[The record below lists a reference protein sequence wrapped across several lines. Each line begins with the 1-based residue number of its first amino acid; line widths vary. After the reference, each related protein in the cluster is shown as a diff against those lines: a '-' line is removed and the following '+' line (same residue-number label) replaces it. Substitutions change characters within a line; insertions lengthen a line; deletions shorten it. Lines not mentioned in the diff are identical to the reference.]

1 MWWFLVPFFNF
12 FSFCYDWLKGFS
24 VREILNR
31 RLDWMMTNLSIYFF
45 LTGKFNLFFW
55 FVKKIL
61 QKGIQLLLWPICY
74 LIPRQRLAY
83 YKRVQRKINA
93 RQWKL
98 EKKQTIFK
106 QKEELLNKKI
116 EKLKEIIQ
124 KKEAKKKN
132 YQGEEG

>member
-12 FSFCYDWLKGFS
+12 FSFSYEWLKGFS

-55 FVKKIL
+55 FVKKIF

-74 LIPRQRLAY
+74 LIPRQRLTY
-83 YKRVQRKINA
+83 YERFQRKNKD

-98 EKKQTIFK
+98 EK
-106 QKEELLNKKI
+106 NK
-116 EKLKEIIQ
+116 LFSN
-124 KKEAKKKN
+124 KKKN
-132 YQGEEG
+132 Y

>member
-12 FSFCYDWLKGFS
+12 FSFFYEWLKGFS

-31 RLDWMMTNLSIYFF
+31 RLDWMMTNFSIYFF
-45 LTGKFNLFFW
+45 LTGKFNWFFW
-55 FVKKIL
+55 FVKKIF

-74 LIPRQRLAY
+74 LIPRKRLAY
-83 YKRVQRKINA
+83 YERAQRKINA
-93 RQWKL
+93 HQWKL
-98 EKKQTIFK
+98 EKKQTLFK

-116 EKLKEIIQ
+116 EKLKEMIQ
-124 KKEAKKKN
+124 KKDAKRKN